1 MNTLREAVQ
10 SYLAMR
16 RALGFKLLL
25 AGNGLQD
32 FVNFM
37 EKRRAVHLTQRR
49 ALQWAQQPKPAQLA
63 TWAARLG
70 YVRGFAQYYSSI
82 DPRTEI
88 PPCGLMPYRPRRA
101 KPYLYSSAEVEALLQ
116 AALTLSG
123 GRGLRPWTYY
133 CFLGLLSVSGLR
145 LGEALDLKREDVD
158 LNEGILTVRG
168 KFGKLRLV
176 PLHASTREVLADYV
190 ARRQRF
196 LAGRSALHLFVSNTD
211 RSLHRADVYKTF
223 HALSRQIGLRSPT
236 ATHGPRLH
244 DFRHRYA
251 SETLLRWY
259 RNGEDV
265 ERRLPL
271 LSAYLGHVHPSDTYW
286 YLSLCPELMGLA
298 AKLLGHHWETRS

>member
-1 MNTLREAVQ
+1 MKTLREAVQ
-10 SYLAMR
+10 DYLAMR
-16 RALGFKLLL
+16 RGLGFKLLL

-32 FVNFM
+32 FATFM
-37 EKRRAVHLTQRR
+37 EKRRAVHITTRR
-49 ALQWAQQPKPAQLA
+49 ALEWAQQPENAQLA
-63 TWAARLG
+63 SWAARLG
-70 YVRGFAQYYSSI
+70 YIRVFAQYYSSI

-88 PPCGLMPYRPRRA
+88 PPSSLMPYRPRRA
-101 KPYLYSSAEVEALLQ
+101 KPYLYSSAEIEALLQ

-123 GRGLRPWTYY
+123 GTGLRPWTYY
-133 CFLGLLSVSGLR
+133 CFLGLLSVSGLS
-145 LGEALDLKREDVD
+145 LGEALDLKLEDVD
-158 LNEGILTVRG
+158 LKEGILTVRG
-168 KFGKLRLV
+168 KLGKLRLI
-176 PLHASTREVLADYV
+176 PLNASPRHVLADYV

-211 RSLHRADVYKTF
+211 RALHRADVYKTF
-223 HALSRQIGLRSPT
+223 HALSRLIGIRSPT

-298 AKLLGHHWETRS
+298 AKLLGDHWENPS